1 MIERFFVGTAQ
12 AMAGG
17 PAPQAGQRGASGG
30 PQQMWSTLF
39 VLGSFILIF
48 YFLLI
53 RPQQK
58 RQKEQQKLI
67 SALEKGDKVITSG
80 GVHGVISN
88 VKDDTVMVKVAEN
101 VKLEISRS
109 SITKVEK
116 GSADEGKTQ

>member
-58 RQKEQQKLI
+58 RQKEAQKMLA
-67 SALEKGDKVITSG
+67 ALKRGDKVLLSSG
-80 GVHGVISN
+80 FYATIWDI
-88 VKDDTVMVKVAEN
+88 KEDRFI
-101 VKLEISRS
+101 VKLSEEI
-109 SITKVEK
+109 KVEVSK
-116 GSADEGKTQ
+116 AAVQQVVPN